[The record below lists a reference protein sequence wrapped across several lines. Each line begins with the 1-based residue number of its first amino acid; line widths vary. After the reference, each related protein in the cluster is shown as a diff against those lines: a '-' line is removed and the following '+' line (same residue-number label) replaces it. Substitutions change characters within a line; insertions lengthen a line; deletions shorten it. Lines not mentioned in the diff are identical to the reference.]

1 MSCFCVRISRET
13 GILSFPQI
21 EGSIRAN
28 PAILQSCLAAV
39 PPLLFLLF
47 GFVPAGIANRHV
59 SLMRSSA
66 SAASVL
72 AFLLAVTTAGMLPR
86 SGPVDVPLYS
96 LTWPIKMSLGVYLD
110 SLSSIMLL
118 LITFIGAIIIRYSI
132 SYLDRDAT
140 QGRFLKW
147 IALTL
152 GTVLLLVVS
161 RNLVM
166 FTAAWMLTSFGLHQL
181 LTHYSDRSWA
191 VWAARKKFL
200 ISRLGDVMLLAAL
213 GLTYFC
219 FGSVEYS
226 EIFAAAK
233 NLQQGSASGRLCV
246 RFPALMTCTT

>member
-1 MSCFCVRISRET
+1 MPILQSC
-13 GILSFPQI
+13 
-21 EGSIRAN
+21 N
-28 PAILQSCLAAV
+28 PAILSGRSAAIAISV
-39 PPLLFLLF
+39 VRICTGGHREPSRQFDAKFSICGLRI
-47 GFVPAGIANRHV
+47 GVPAGGHDCRN
-59 SLMRSSA
+59 
-66 SAASVL
+66 AA
-72 AFLLAVTTAGMLPR
+72 A

-233 NLQQGSASGRLCV
+233 NLQQGSASGMSKENR
-246 RFPALMTCTT
+246 